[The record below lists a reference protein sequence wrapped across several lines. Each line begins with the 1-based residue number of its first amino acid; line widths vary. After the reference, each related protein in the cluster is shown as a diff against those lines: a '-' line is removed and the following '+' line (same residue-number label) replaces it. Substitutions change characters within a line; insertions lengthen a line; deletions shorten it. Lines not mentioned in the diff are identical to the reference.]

1 MEEDLHLQG
10 SFSLRIV
17 MMPGIVPRKRGFDR
31 KDSNNAWDCSRK
43 SGFHIVSNTAM
54 SFHSSIDLVGFFP
67 IRYHVR
73 FFTSGSICWSHGIE
87 QAGCEQCWMDIG
99 GNLEARGFC
108 SLTLWAWLSLVDLV
122 GFKVLVNF
130 NYLFQILGNIHTIN
144 KKLTFSLPPIRTNWS
159 EYELWSMWWWGQI
172 SWWGVMVL

>member
-10 SFSLRIV
+10 SLSLRTV

-67 IRYHVR
+67 ICYVR
-73 FFTSGSICWSHGIE
+73 FFTIESIVVPHIKLRGQYRIVVSHNAFNGEQNAHLRVERNGNPFRVGGIHSRLQQMFQE
-87 QAGCEQCWMDIG
+87 G
-99 GNLEARGFC
+99 
-108 SLTLWAWLSLVDLV
+108 
-122 GFKVLVNF
+122 
-130 NYLFQILGNIHTIN
+130 LFL
-144 KKLTFSLPPIRTNWS
+144 
-159 EYELWSMWWWGQI
+159 
-172 SWWGVMVL
+172 